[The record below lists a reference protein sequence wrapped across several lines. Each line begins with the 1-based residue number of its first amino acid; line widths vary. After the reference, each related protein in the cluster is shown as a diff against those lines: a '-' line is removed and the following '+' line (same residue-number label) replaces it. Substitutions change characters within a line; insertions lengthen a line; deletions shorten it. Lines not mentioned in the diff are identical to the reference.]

1 MAAFIS
7 GWAKERETTRLKTRV
22 NAALIGRLEREE
34 RKGKAVGRGGICGGA
49 GPGEEEEGKKK
60 GRRRRETDRWDW
72 LVSERKRKEKGAGG
86 VGCYGGKIGGLLG
99 RRAERVR
106 R

>member
-1 MAAFIS
+1 LVDSS
-7 GWAKERETTRLKTRV
+7 G
-22 NAALIGRLEREE
+22 EE
-34 RKGKAVGRGGICGGA
+34 RKGKADGCGGICGGA

-60 GRRRRETDRWDW
+60 GRRRGETDRWDW